1 LTTVAKIIELVGV
14 SKVSWEDAVENA
26 LAEASKTLE
35 HITGVELLN
44 LTANVDQ
51 GKIYEYKVNLKL
63 AFRVER

>member
-1 LTTVAKIIELVGV
+1 VGV